1 MKRKKKKIIVIFI
14 FIFVIWMFQRNSS
27 FNDIFYNINK
37 IISKISNTSEYKI
50 IKQDKNNNYSG
61 IGQEIVKNKDGYFTT
76 FSTVEKNKKTYIEYK
91 QNGNSSWSNNK
102 YWGRNYVRKWLWHNC
117 TFNYFKWL

>member
-1 MKRKKKKIIVIFI
+1 MDMLEDKEKLKTKNKKKKIIVIFI

-50 IKQDKNNNYSG
+50 IKQDKNNNY
-61 IGQEIVKNKDGYFTT
+61 
-76 FSTVEKNKKTYIEYK
+76 
-91 QNGNSSWSNNK
+91 
-102 YWGRNYVRKWLWHNC
+102 
-117 TFNYFKWL
+117 